1 MKKIFFSLL
10 AIAAVAACAKTESVY
25 TEADSEIK
33 LAPVAAKQTKANVL
47 GAIDGVEY
55 PTAENFDVYGYW
67 KNVGAGEVY
76 TDGVSYFGAAG
87 VEFINKGNYWGG
99 AKTYYWP
106 KNGALRF
113 AAYSPSSLD
122 LAHNQE
128 GDTFSVTGYEQPSS
142 TAATWDFLVAPTS
155 ESYTAMTATEKVA
168 VKFEHALSWITL
180 QVKAKDADAADVFTI
195 KSVKINGVNTTADF
209 EASMLGKE
217 MVDYEAWSNQAAPA
231 EYVVFDGVQGV
242 TAEPAVIETTTA
254 GTLVIPQATTNV
266 TVVFNQ
272 KGVNGTLDMEDM
284 VVDLDLVLDQDNEPW
299 RPGYHYIYT
308 LIFGLD
314 EILINPSVDLWEE
327 YIVGELDPEAI
338 NVSTAAQLEAAL
350 ANPEATKITFQN
362 DIAGQFNVDEVA
374 GRTLTIDG
382 NGYEM
387 NGSFTLIGKSA
398 YAGATTLF
406 QNIDFVAADAADV
419 AIDAFIYGGT
429 VNGDTG
435 TRYPD
440 NVTIKNCTFT
450 ATGSAAEAVVGAKFW
465 SLRDNLVV
473 DGCSADGLHSL
484 MQLTSCGDADVAI
497 EGVTVENCKN
507 GISLQYAGKTT
518 ISNSDI
524 SAREYGVRADGCKA
538 NTSIVA
544 SNIEAKQP
552 VIVRKVT
559 KDGYV
564 LNIDDK
570 TVLTTAEDYQ
580 VVFTADSD
588 DKAYVA
594 PTASYTFN
602 GPATLKVFPKPAA
615 WVETADELS
624 AALTADKE
632 NIAVVLSADIDL
644 PITSLGQQT
653 GGSGEYKLG
662 GENTKTIT
670 IDLGGKSLN
679 ITTGYWSG
687 IGAKNADAKIV
698 IKNGT
703 MTSSQATGTWNS
715 YDLTFA
721 NCNYEL
727 VDVVFNKAIAF
738 TNANKAV
745 VLNNVTINETHDYY
759 AMWISAKGQ
768 DVKINGLTVNSA
780 GRGIKI
786 DEQYVDAPAKVSMK
800 VDNATFKTAK
810 KAAILVKSVAG
821 ADITLGTVNIAEVAA
836 DSTNPVWVDADSAA
850 YFDLVTVNGG
860 SKYQEQ

>member
-1 MKKIFFSLL
+1 MKKIFFSFL
-10 AIAAVAACAKTESVY
+10 AIAAIASCAKTEAVY
-25 TEADSEIK
+25 EGADSEIK

-47 GAIDGVEY
+47 GAIDGTEY

-67 KNVGAGEVY
+67 KNVGAGETY
-76 TDGVSYFGAAG
+76 TDGQSYFGGA
-87 VEFINKGNYWGG
+87 VEFTNKGNYWGG
-99 AKTYYWP
+99 VTPYYWP

-113 AAYSPSSLD
+113 AAYSPADLD
-122 LAHNQE
+122 LAHEQV
-128 GDTFSVTGYEQPSS
+128 GDVFSVDGYSQPSN
-142 TAATWDFLVAPTS
+142 TAETWDFLVAPTS
-155 ESYTAMTATEKVA
+155 ESYTAMTAAENVS
-168 VKFEHALSWITL
+168 VVFEHALSWITL
-180 QVKAKDADAADVFTI
+180 QVKTKDAAAEGVFTI

-209 EASMLGKE
+209 EASMLGQE
-217 MVDYEAWSNQAAPA
+217 MVQYESWTNWGTPA

-242 TAEPAVIETTTA
+242 TAEPTVIENTAA

-266 TVVFNQ
+266 TVVFDQ
-272 KGVNGTLDMEDM
+272 KGVNGTMDMKDM
-284 VVDLDLVLDQDNEPW
+284 VVNLDLVLDQDNEPW

-308 LIFGLD
+308 LVFGLD
-314 EILINPSVDLWEE
+314 EILINPSVDLWNE

-350 ANPEATKITFQN
+350 ANEDATKITFQA
-362 DIAGQFNVDEVA
+362 DIEGQFNVPEVA

-382 NGYEM
+382 NGYEL
-387 NGSFTLIGKSA
+387 NGSFTLIGNSS
-398 YAGATTLF
+398 YTSATTLF
-406 QNIDFVAADAADV
+406 QNINFVAADAADV
-419 AIDAFIYGGT
+419 ATDAFVWGGT
-429 VNGDTG
+429 FNGDTS

-450 ATGSAAEAVVGAKFW
+450 ATGSAAETVVGAKFW

-473 DGCSADGLHSL
+473 EGCTANGLHSL
-484 MQLTSCGDADVAI
+484 MQLTSCGDATVAI
-497 EGVTVENCKN
+497 EDVTVENCKN

-518 ISNSDI
+518 ISNSNI

-538 NTSIVA
+538 NTSIV
-544 SNIEAKQP
+544 NTTIEAKQP

-559 KDGYV
+559 VDGYV
-564 LNIDDK
+564 LNVDDK
-570 TVLTTAEDYQ
+570 TTLTTAEDYQ
-580 VVFTADSD
+580 VIFTAKSD
-588 DKAYVA
+588 DVAYVA
-594 PTASYTFN
+594 PTASFTFN

-615 WVETADELS
+615 WVETAEELA

-644 PITSLGQQT
+644 PIASLGQQT

-662 GENTKTIT
+662 GESTKNIT
-670 IDLGGKSLN
+670 IDLGGKTLN
-679 ITTGYWSG
+679 ITTTYWSG

-721 NCNYEL
+721 NCNYEF
-727 VDVVFNKAIAF
+727 VNVEFSKAIAF
-738 TNANKAV
+738 TNANKTV
-745 VLNNVTINETHDYY
+745 VLNDVTINETHDYY

-768 DVKINGLTVNSA
+768 DVKINGLTINST

-786 DEQYVDAPAKVSMK
+786 DEQYVDAPAKVTMK
-800 VDNATFKTAK
+800 VENATFKTAK

-821 ADITLGTVNIAEVAA
+821 AAIALNNVDITATPDTVNA
-836 DSTNPVWVDADSAA
+836 VWVDSDSAA
-850 YFDLVTVNGG
+850 YADKVTVTGG
-860 SKYQEQ
+860 NVVVEE